1 MGMEIE
7 ILEDRKNDLLSRRE
21 IKFRI
26 ATDGATPSRKEVRK
40 KLLALLDTKDDLLV
54 LDRME
59 TIFGKREVLGYAKV
73 YESPE
78 KVKEIELEHI
88 IERNIRDMEEG
99 EVSEE
104 EENEQEQ
111 ENQEN
116 ENEEV
121 KEQDES
127 E

>member
-1 MGMEIE
+1 MEIE

-59 TIFGKREVLGYAKV
+59 TMFGKREVLGYAKI

-99 EVSEE
+99 EVSEG
-104 EENEQEQ
+104 EENEQ